1 MKKIIYRTLLISLF
15 IIVVFTIK
23 AYGAFPLASRV

>member
-15 IIVVFTIK
+15 IIVIFNIK
-23 AYGAFPLASRV
+23 SYATSDFS